1 MTKIMKN
8 TMGSSSNKDNK
19 KDYGA
24 ELLGKHHSLK
34 AEFIGSSNEVRFR
47 VVDQSTLDKLL
58 MNDSISLDQYKCLD
72 NLYSDFHK
80 AGLIGV
86 KASNYNPRINSSYE
100 ARGEAEVILRRKVS
114 NCLSAI
120 KSSGGIRSYDILI
133 KLLHDRSLVEQ
144 DLKWI
149 SVLGNFNLIC
159 EPTEKFYETWG
170 IS

>member
-72 NLYSDFHK
+72 NLYSDFHR
-80 AGLIGV
+80 AGLIGI

-100 ARGEAEVILRRKVS
+100 ARGEAEVIL
-114 NCLSAI
+114 
-120 KSSGGIRSYDILI
+120 
-133 KLLHDRSLVEQ
+133 EQ